1 MEVSAATAPPPE
13 LPPPPPP
20 AGTAPPAEQPAPAA
34 AAAAPPAAQP
44 NLQLDPT
51 RFRSA
56 TLSRQADG
64 ALGLV
69 VRERDGGVFVD
80 GFTNAAVEV
89 AARGAV
95 RPGDRVVAV
104 DGAHVAAGGRRHL
117 KELLARTRD
126 PVSLLLYRGD
136 MPAAAAAAPPA
147 PPLAGPMGPLNV
159 VLARAR
165 ADVGALFAAY
175 GRSAFARWQLQVAL
189 HERLP
194 QLSGRPRRTLR
205 QGAARAT
212 DAQDRASPDARQRL
226 LLSMLARGFDARAL
240 RQHVLCRDPAAHLAP
255 SGYALWVAGAQDRLR
270 ELHAANGGQP
280 CAVDVHPP
288 DVKPLPEAFARAGF
302 ARARCAVVVE
312 RTDDDQYR
320 AVLTHVEIAHAPP
333 DDATGLQS
341 AVVDFPLRRLK
352 PYLELVGLG
361 LADACLGTVE
371 KRRRAPA
378 PADDAEMP
386 AAKQQKG
393 DLG

>member
-34 AAAAPPAAQP
+34 PAAAAPAAQP

-117 KELLARTRD
+117 KELLARARD

-147 PPLAGPMGPLNV
+147 PALAGPMGPLNV

-194 QLSGRPRRTLR
+194 QLSGRPTTRCPRPRKAVSYTHLTLP
-205 QGAARAT
+205 T
-212 DAQDRASPDARQRL
+212 IYS
-226 LLSMLARGFDARAL
+226 
-240 RQHVLCRDPAAHLAP
+240 V
-255 SGYALWVAGAQDRLR
+255 
-270 ELHAANGGQP
+270 
-280 CAVDVHPP
+280 
-288 DVKPLPEAFARAGF
+288 
-302 ARARCAVVVE
+302 
-312 RTDDDQYR
+312 
-320 AVLTHVEIAHAPP
+320 
-333 DDATGLQS
+333 
-341 AVVDFPLRRLK
+341 
-352 PYLELVGLG
+352 
-361 LADACLGTVE
+361 
-371 KRRRAPA
+371 
-378 PADDAEMP
+378 
-386 AAKQQKG
+386 
-393 DLG
+393 

>member
-1 MEVSAATAPPPE
+1 
-13 LPPPPPP
+13 
-20 AGTAPPAEQPAPAA
+20 
-34 AAAAPPAAQP
+34 
-44 NLQLDPT
+44 
-51 RFRSA
+51 
-56 TLSRQADG
+56 
-64 ALGLV
+64 
-69 VRERDGGVFVD
+69 
-80 GFTNAAVEV
+80 
-89 AARGAV
+89 
-95 RPGDRVVAV
+95 
-104 DGAHVAAGGRRHL
+104 
-117 KELLARTRD
+117 
-126 PVSLLLYRGD
+126 

-147 PPLAGPMGPLNV
+147 PALAGPMGPLNV

-302 ARARCAVVVE
+302 ARARCAVVLE

-386 AAKQQKG
+386 AAKKG

>member
-1 MEVSAATAPPPE
+1 MEP
-13 LPPPPPP
+13 LPPPP
-20 AGTAPPAEQPAPAA
+20 QPAA
-34 AAAAPPAAQP
+34 APVEEPP
-44 NLQLDPT
+44 NLLDPT

-56 TLSRQADG
+56 TLARQSNG

-69 VRERDGGVFVD
+69 VCECDGGVVVD

-95 RPGDRVVAV
+95 RPGDWVVAV
-104 DGAHVAAGGRRHL
+104 DGAHVAGGGQRHL
-117 KELLARTRD
+117 KALLEAARD
-126 PVSLLLYRGD
+126 PVQLLLYRGD
-136 MPAAAAAAPPA
+136 LRARPVTRAPP
-147 PPLAGPMGPLNV
+147 PLQGPMGPLNV

-175 GRSAFARWQLQVAL
+175 GQNAFARWQLQVAL

-194 QLSGRPRRTLR
+194 QLGGRPRRTLR
-205 QGAARAT
+205 QGAARPT
-212 DAQDRASPDARQRL
+212 DARDRASPDARQRL

-255 SGYALWVAGAQDRLR
+255 SGYALWVTSSQAKLQ
-270 ELHAANGGQP
+270 ELWEANGAKP

-302 ARARCAVVVE
+302 ARARCAVAVE
-312 RTDDDQYR
+312 RTEDGYR

-341 AVVDFPLRRLK
+341 AVVDFPVRRLK

-361 LADACLGTVE
+361 LADSCMGTVE
-371 KRRRAPA
+371 KRRRVVAPDEEPCA
-378 PADDAEMP
+378 KKAE
-386 AAKQQKG
+386 A
-393 DLG
+393 